1 MNGNIQS
8 TRCINKVSAFDESD
22 LTNSSLAEN
31 NKKNNNSFNIIFNV
45 ALLNGLPLSSSLLN
59 GNNQEMRKSQK
70 IWCFSLFAF
79 KTIILLF
86 SLAYMYQFFPATST
100 RITIYGF
107 TVCGYI
113 ITLLMFF
120 NSKNLYNSSR
130 NLCLLSTKM
139 DPESHI
145 GGRHIKLQIATLV
158 VVLISLLILIVFF
171 FYLQEMDSF
180 RQVIYIPSTIPGRFS
195 ELYLNIAILGIIL
208 SFSSSVFTC
217 GIVFI
222 LCRNLYKVLGRIIL
236 GFGQTLKDRSNLRMV
251 FTSKT
256 ISEDI
261 KSFKNITF
269 IAYEVDDA
277 VSMYV
282 FFLYVF
288 AMSGYFN
295 TVSVMVT
302 DNPSLRTPAS
312 LAYVVW
318 AFSIATVIL
327 FDMSCRGSY
336 IIDRVEELKRR
347 MIECS
352 EKIVRSSVGVQTME
366 SFNLL
371 FEIIMKSNVAV
382 TGGGMFVINNGL
394 ILAIAGTLV
403 TYGVLILQLDD
414 K

>member
-1 MNGNIQS
+1 MLERIS
-8 TRCINKVSAFDESD
+8 PKCVNKITAFSETETSKC
-22 LTNSSLAEN
+22 SSSEN
-31 NKKNNNSFNIIFNV
+31 NKKNNNSFYLIFNV
-45 ALLNGLPLSSSLLN
+45 ALLNGLPLSSSVLTD
-59 GNNQEMRKSQK
+59 NNQELRKSQR
-70 IWCFSLFAF
+70 IWCFSFFAF
-79 KTIILLF
+79 KTLILLF
-86 SLAYMYQFFPATST
+86 SASYMYQFFPAMST

-113 ITLLMFF
+113 ITVLMFI
-120 NSKNLYNSSR
+120 NRKKLCTSYR
-130 NLCLLSTKM
+130 NLCHLSETM
-139 DPESHI
+139 DPEAHI
-145 GGRHIKLQIATLV
+145 GGKYIKLQIATFV
-158 VVLISLLILIVFF
+158 VVIISLIILIVFF

-180 RQVIYIPSTIPGRFS
+180 REVIYIPPIIPERFR
-195 ELYLNIAILGIIL
+195 ELYLNIVILCIIL
-208 SFSSSVFTC
+208 SFSTSVFTC

-222 LCRNLYKVLGRIIL
+222 LCRNIYKVVGRIIC
-236 GFGQTLKDRSNLRMV
+236 GFGETLKDRSNLRMV
-251 FTSKT
+251 LSSRT

-269 IAYEVDDA
+269 LAYEVDDS

-302 DNPSLRTPAS
+302 DDPRLRTPAS
-312 LAYVVW
+312 LAYVAW
-318 AFSIATVIL
+318 TFSTATLIL

-352 EKIVRSSVGVQTME
+352 DKIVRSSAGVQTME
-366 SFNLL
+366 AFNLL
-371 FEIIMKSNVAV
+371 FEIVMKSNVSV
-382 TGGGMFVINNGL
+382 TGGGMFVINYGL

-403 TYGVLILQLDD
+403 TYGVLILQLDG